1 MTDRDL
7 PKNSF
12 EGLVLI
18 DKPSGPTSHGVVGKT
33 RKILNTRKI
42 GHAGTL
48 DPMATGMLVLG
59 VGRATRLLG
68 YLTASEKEY
77 VATIRFG
84 IATNTDDA
92 QGEEISRASA
102 GTLTEAAVLEALRDF
117 RGHIQQ
123 RPSSV
128 SAIKVDGKR
137 AYTRVREG
145 EDVELPAREV
155 TIHDLEVI
163 SFTQIPESDV
173 TDVVVRVVCS
183 AGTYIRA
190 LARDLGTQLHVG
202 AHLTSLRRTRSGVF
216 SAMRT
221 LEDLENSPSVI
232 PLSDAVR
239 MAFPVVTLD
248 ETDSVKA
255 RHGVRVIAPVDS
267 PSGIVG
273 VFDATGEVIS
283 IAKVE
288 NSEVLPQVVFA
299 HDI

>member
-1 MTDRDL
+1 MSDQVVA
-7 PKNSF
+7 KNSF

-33 RKILNTRKI
+33 RKILNTRKV

-68 YLTASEKEY
+68 YLTSSEKEY

-84 IATNTDDA
+84 ISTNTDDA
-92 QGEEISRASA
+92 EGEVLATTSA
-102 GTLTEAAVLEALRDF
+102 ADLTEAMILEALRDF
-117 RGHIQQ
+117 RGHIKQ

-145 EDVELPAREV
+145 EEFELPERDV

-163 SFTQIPESDV
+163 SIANLPSEDV

-190 LARDLGTQLHVG
+190 LARDLGNQLRVG
-202 AHLTSLRRTRSGVF
+202 AHLTALRRTRSGVF
-216 SAMRT
+216 TDMRS
-221 LEDLENSPSVI
+221 LEELESNPSVI
-232 PLSDAVR
+232 GLSDAVR
-239 MAFPVVTLD
+239 MAFPIVSLD
-248 ETDSVKA
+248 DVDSVKA
-255 RHGVRVIAPVDS
+255 RHGVRVSAPVDS

-273 VFDATGEVIS
+273 VFDSAGEVIS
-283 IAKVE
+283 ISKIE

-299 HDI
+299 HGV